1 MKTLFAA
8 GYLVSIMTPP
18 LLPLLALLAVAA
30 AAGGPIT
37 VTDDGTA
44 GTLANANGVSATF
57 TRGGAALQKLL
68 APDRDGKVDDI
79 VLGLEDAKAY
89 EVRAGGRPALGQSV
103 ICTAGMGDGG
113 GPPPSARLGN
123 GARRPREMVGDP
135 A

>member
-1 MKTLFAA
+1 
-8 GYLVSIMTPP
+8 MTP
-18 LLPLLALLAVAA
+18 LLPLLALLAATA

-44 GTLANANGVSATF
+44 VTLANANGVSATF

-89 EVRAGGRPALGQSV
+89 EVGEERGGSSAQSANARLA
-103 ICTAGMGDGG
+103 CLDGG
-113 GPPPSARLGN
+113 ARALSRPPPRTGRDRCACVH
-123 GARRPREMVGDP
+123 RRSL
-135 A
+135 